1 MILVIYYIKNEVDGA
16 YIYPNKRRSGYT
28 AFGVVK
34 KICLKHL
41 TTFEAYLKTVRLI
54 MPDRYKIP
62 IVLSSRYAFFSTRSY
77 KDIDSIW
84 INYMEIKEIVYLR
97 TSIIFIFDEKYELN
111 IEMTTKNYQRLV
123 SIIFKVLKYRES
135 LD

>member
-1 MILVIYYIKNEVDGA
+1 VDGA
-16 YIYPNKRRSGYT
+16 YVYPNRRRSGYT
-28 AFGVVK
+28 ALSVIK

-41 TTFEAYLKTVRLI
+41 TTFDAYLKTVRLI

-62 IVLSSRYAFFSTRSY
+62 IVLSSRYAFFSTKSY
-77 KDIDSIW
+77 RAVDSIW
-84 INYMEIKEIVYLR
+84 INYMEVKEIVYLR
-97 TSIIFIFDEKYELN
+97 KIVIFIFDEKYKLS

-123 SIIFKVLKYRES
+123 SLIFKVLKYRES